1 MNSSAQ
7 FRRLAL
13 AIVWQALLASASMG
27 AQFSANLSGP
37 VLGYLF
43 DANAG
48 SLRPV
53 QGILGSSTIGRPVE
67 LGFTLSQA
75 LTIGPRHVLA
85 SADGDPDLLVL
96 DLGAS
101 PVSIAAIPG
110 VPARPSLATASS
122 HGTSAAL
129 YEATGQRV
137 WIVTGLPRNPAASY
151 VIDLSLVGS
160 ITQMGISDDGSVL
173 VFSAEDRGAET
184 LYGWTA
190 SSSGARVLM
199 PVVSVGGIAIIENGA
214 AIVADRAANEVY
226 AVWDPGGAAMP
237 QFLAGVR
244 DGVSNPVGVAV
255 SAANRIYIANSGS
268 ATIMTLD
275 SSGRLV
281 KSQDC
286 GCAVSGIYALRDSL
300 FRLTNTLDRTVFLL
314 DGGSPEDRI
323 LFIPKPESS
332 R

>member
-1 MNSSAQ
+1 MNPSAQ

-13 AIVWQALLASASMG
+13 AIICPTLLASASIG

-75 LTIGPRHVLA
+75 LTVGPRHVIA
-85 SADGDPDLLVL
+85 STDGQPDLLVL

-101 PVSIAAIPG
+101 PFSITAIPG
-110 VPARPSLATASS
+110 VPAGPSLAAASL

-129 YEATGQRV
+129 YEAAGHRV
-137 WIVTGLPRNPAASY
+137 WIVSGLPQNPAASY
-151 VIDLSLVGS
+151 VIDLSMAGS
-160 ITQMGISDDGSVL
+160 VTQMGISDDGRVL

-184 LYGWTA
+184 LYSWTA
-190 SSSGARVLM
+190 SSSGARMLM
-199 PVVSVGGIAIIENGA
+199 PVVSVGGIAMMENGA

-237 QFLAGVR
+237 QFLAGAR
-244 DGVSNPVGVAV
+244 DGVSIPVGVAV

-286 GCAVSGIYALRDSL
+286 GCAVSGVHALRDSV
-300 FRLTNTLDRTVFLL
+300 FRLTNGLDRTVFLL
-314 DGGSPEDRI
+314 DGSSSEDRI
-323 LFIPKPESS
+323 LFVPKPEN
-332 R
+332 

>member
-1 MNSSAQ
+1 MNPSAQ
-7 FRRLAL
+7 LRRLAL
-13 AIVWQALLASASMG
+13 AIVCPALLASASIG

-75 LTIGPRHVLA
+75 LTVDPRHVIA
-85 SADGDPDLLVL
+85 STAGLPDLLIL

-101 PVSIAAIPG
+101 PFSIAAIPG
-110 VPARPSLATASS
+110 VPAGPSLAAASL
-122 HGTSAAL
+122 HGTAAAL
-129 YEATGQRV
+129 YDVAGHSVR
-137 WIVTGLPRNPAASY
+137 IVTGLPQNPAASY
-151 VIDLSLVGS
+151 VIDLSMTGS
-160 ITQMGISDDGSVL
+160 ITQMGISDDGRVL

-190 SSSGARVLM
+190 SSSSARILM
-199 PVVSVGGIAIIENGA
+199 PVGSVGGIAMMENGA

-237 QFLAGVR
+237 QFLAGAR
-244 DGVSNPVGVAV
+244 DGVSIPIGVAV

-286 GCAVSGIYALRDSL
+286 GCAVSGVHALRDSV
-300 FRLTNTLDRTVFLL
+300 FRLTNGLDRTVFLL
-314 DGGSPEDRI
+314 DASSNEDRI
-323 LFIPKPESS
+323 LFVPKPEN
-332 R
+332 

>member
-1 MNSSAQ
+1 MNPSAQ

-13 AIVWQALLASASMG
+13 AIVCPALLASASIG
-27 AQFSANLSGP
+27 AQFTANLSGP

-43 DANAG
+43 DASAG

-67 LGFTLSQA
+67 LGFTLSHA
-75 LTIGPRHVLA
+75 LTVDPRHVIA
-85 SADGDPDLLVL
+85 STDSRPDLLVL
-96 DLGAS
+96 DLGAN
-101 PVSIAAIPG
+101 PFSIAAIPG
-110 VPARPSLATASS
+110 VPPRPSLAAASL

-129 YEATGQRV
+129 YEADGHRV

-151 VIDLSLVGS
+151 VIDLSSAGS
-160 ITQMGISDDGSVL
+160 VTQMGISDDGRVL

-184 LYGWTA
+184 LYSWTA
-190 SSSGARVLM
+190 SSSGARMLM
-199 PVVSVGGIAIIENGA
+199 PVVSVGGIAMMENGS

-237 QFLAGVR
+237 QFLAGAR
-244 DGVSNPVGVAV
+244 DGVSIPVGVAV

-275 SSGRLV
+275 SSGRPV

-286 GCAVSGIYALRDSL
+286 GCAVSGVFALRDSV
-300 FRLTNTLDRTVFLL
+300 FRLTNGLDRTVFLL
-314 DGGSPEDRI
+314 DGNSPEDRI
-323 LFIPKPESS
+323 LFIPKPEN
-332 R
+332 

>member
-1 MNSSAQ
+1 MNPSAQ
-7 FRRLAL
+7 LRRLAL
-13 AIVWQALLASASMG
+13 AIVCAALLASASIG

-75 LTIGPRHVLA
+75 LTVDPRHVIA
-85 SADGDPDLLVL
+85 STDGQPDLLIL

-101 PVSIAAIPG
+101 PFSIAAIPG
-110 VPARPSLATASS
+110 VPAGPSLAESS
-122 HGTSAAL
+122 LQGTSAAL
-129 YEATGQRV
+129 YDAAGHRV
-137 WIVTGLPRNPAASY
+137 RIVTGLPQNPAASD
-151 VIDLSLVGS
+151 VIDLSSVGTV
-160 ITQMGISDDGSVL
+160 TQMAISDDGRVL

-184 LYGWTA
+184 LYIWTA
-190 SSSGARVLM
+190 SSSGARMLM
-199 PVVSVGGIAIIENGA
+199 PVVSVGGIAMMGNGAA

-237 QFLAGVR
+237 QFLAGAR
-244 DGVSNPVGVAV
+244 DGVSIPVGVAV

-286 GCAVSGIYALRDSL
+286 GCAVSGVHALRDSV
-300 FRLTNTLDRTVFLL
+300 FRLTNGLDRTVFLL
-314 DGGSPEDRI
+314 DASSNEDRI
-323 LFIPKPESS
+323 LFVPKPEN
-332 R
+332 